1 MLTIRV
7 IRPRGR
13 EGLGTRLPQVPPYQL
28 VIRTILPLKETATPN
43 TGEFKPN
50 VIQLE
55 AQKGFS
61 VPRLSTF
68 RSLTVDKKMDG
79 RRQEGLG
86 TFIMSVST
94 KVDSS
99 LVPRP
104 FLYGWDKKP
113 N

>member
-1 MLTIRV
+1 M

-61 VPRLSTF
+61 VPRLSKF
-68 RSLTVDKKMDG
+68 RSLTVDKKNG
-79 RRQEGLG
+79 WEEAGGPRNIYHVSVYLGGQWEGEEPL
-86 TFIMSVST
+86 T
-94 KVDSS
+94 KGQS
-99 LVPRP
+99 
-104 FLYGWDKKP
+104 
-113 N
+113 